1 MLQYSLLGHTVCTDA
16 EDKRVV
22 IRFSVHRV
30 YRGVWLR
37 YGSVSVHHSCMV
49 ALRYRNAVES
59 IFVFDPFA
67 KGSIPSFRVDLFYC
81 SFLRVDLK

>member
-1 MLQYSLLGHTVCTDA
+1 MLQYSLLGHTACADA

-37 YGSVSVHHSCMV
+37 YGSVSVHRPCMV

-67 KGSIPSFRVDLFYC
+67 KGSIPSFRVYLLCC
-81 SFLRVDLK
+81 SFLHVDLK